1 MKRTMKRALSLL
13 LSVIL
18 SLTAMSAGIFAMAE
32 GEVELVENPVKS
44 ISVTDATLITET
56 GGTYEYSPEKWYR
69 YYDNRVNFR
78 MTVEFT
84 DGRRLPYNQINTEA
98 EFGSSKWYSTSYGD
112 QSYENQWKPGNT
124 YQASVTFMG
133 KTAYYNIT
141 ITDNPIIK
149 LEVTA
154 AKPLIQNVSGYESYT
169 NWNERWFKYDIYSA
183 EISAEIYMADGR
195 VLNSNEINPYE
206 EFGEYAYLELI
217 DDQSPDNQ
225 WTPGTHKVTAKYFG
239 VTSEFEVTITENKDN
254 AEFQYVEQGGNVYI
268 TDYIRSSETVTV
280 PSEIDGK
287 KVAAITDFNL
297 SHNKNL
303 SFVKKL
309 IIPDGVKSV
318 SYEAMQSLPAL
329 E

>member
-1 MKRTMKRALSLL
+1 
-13 LSVIL
+13 
-18 SLTAMSAGIFAMAE
+18 
-32 GEVELVENPVKS
+32 
-44 ISVTDATLITET
+44 
-56 GGTYEYSPEKWYR
+56 
-69 YYDNRVNFR
+69 
-78 MTVEFT
+78 
-84 DGRRLPYNQINTEA
+84 
-98 EFGSSKWYSTSYGD
+98 
-112 QSYENQWKPGNT
+112 
-124 YQASVTFMG
+124 MG

-183 EISAEIYMADGR
+183 KISAEIYMADGR

-239 VTSEFEVTITENKDN
+239 VTSEFEVTITENKNN

-318 SYEAMQSLPAL
+318 SYEALQSLPAL